1 LPLSSRQLIEFLE
14 EVEKSLPRKITL
26 VAAGGT
32 AMTLYKLK
40 ASTIDVDFTGPGED
54 IELFRRAASLVQSGF
69 KVDSWKDGQVFS
81 QALPSD
87 YLANS
92 ALIKRLKN
100 IELRALSPIDIVVT
114 KIGRLDAR
122 DAEDIK
128 ACIAARKLKK
138 REIINRAKKVQ
149 VAGKEDL
156 YEYNLASVIKEF
168 FPN

>member
-1 LPLSSRQLIEFLE
+1 
-14 EVEKSLPRKITL
+14 
-26 VAAGGT
+26 
-32 AMTLYKLK
+32 MTLYKLK

-54 IELFRRAASLVQSGF
+54 IELFRNAANLVQSGF

-92 ALIKRLKN
+92 TLIKKMKN
-100 IELRALSPIDIVVT
+100 IELRALAPIDIVVT
-114 KIGRLDAR
+114 KIGRLDGR

-128 ACIAARKLKK
+128 ACIAGFKLRKKA
-138 REIINRAKKVQ
+138 IISRAKNVQ
-149 VAGKEDL
+149 YVGNESL
-156 YEYNLASVIKEF
+156 YEYSLSSAMKEF